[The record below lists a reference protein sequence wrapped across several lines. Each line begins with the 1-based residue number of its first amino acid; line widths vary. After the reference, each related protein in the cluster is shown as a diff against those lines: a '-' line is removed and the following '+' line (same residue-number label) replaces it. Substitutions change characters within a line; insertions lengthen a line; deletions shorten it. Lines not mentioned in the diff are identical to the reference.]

1 LTAMQGALE
10 LLHDHGD
17 SMDKGQQRRFL
28 DNLLADILRLK
39 QLVSRLLELARA
51 DAIETRPKKCYL
63 FDVLDDLQSQF
74 IDRGLS
80 LHYPNLSNYV
90 LAIAPEVLVMALYN
104 LLENSR
110 QHQANRVEITV
121 IQGSNEIELQ
131 LQDNGKGISEANRDK
146 IFTPFFTT
154 RRGAGGTGLG
164 LTITIALL
172 KAYQSKVE
180 LLPSEKG
187 ALFLITLR
195 LIN

>member
-1 LTAMQGALE
+1 
-10 LLHDHGD
+10 
-17 SMDKGQQRRFL
+17 
-28 DNLLADILRLK
+28 
-39 QLVSRLLELARA
+39 
-51 DAIETRPKKCYL
+51 
-63 FDVLDDLQSQF
+63 
-74 IDRGLS
+74 
-80 LHYPNLSNYV
+80 